1 MAAIVAMIEAAAPG
15 SLNHRSAPTSARLV
29 PVARLASGLLSGRS
43 EHELAGKTGRI
54 SRK

>member
-1 MAAIVAMIEAAAPG
+1 MASIVAIFEAAAPG
-15 SLNHRSAPTSARLV
+15 SLNHWSAPTSTRLV

-54 SRK
+54 GRK